1 MAGRSFAALFQ
12 DSQGADEEEDLFG
25 DGSQVGNYSPPIRAA
40 AAPFR
45 APAAG
50 GFSPRVGC
58 LGAAIGGLGAAAT
71 GGLGAAA
78 TGGLGASTGGLG
90 AAPTFLDP
98 PAPGGLDLNSEAAA
112 LSEYQHVLQPQEAP
126 PRRRSGKHV
135 VATAG
140 RGRGAGRG
148 AGGRRTSSSAGMPP
162 RPARSGAGRGG
173 GVVKRGRS
181 LTNAASAQTGGHID
195 LDDDEEGFYCT
206 NFNMLQNSDEE
217 EDDSDERGFDNAKW
231 NEPRLELFLKLVI
244 REISDGN
251 RPNNQMAPVGWKNIC
266 RDFRRSC
273 GQKYNVKAMKNRYTQ
288 AKVLATF
295 WKEVLVKSSGL
306 GRGPNG
312 EILASES
319 WWQANTKG
327 RTECYRVFKDRVPP
341 YLDDLMLIFDNV
353 TVDGASAFC
362 PGFDEEDNQPSN
374 GVAADL
380 CDGTRED
387 DTCSPMGSA
396 NKRASSSSKRASSIG
411 YTGESPSKKTKSP
424 MVKALRGLVNEIKID
439 REEGKKKEDNYAKR
453 EEARSRAMVNAQA
466 QIMVQK
472 RQAIQEEM
480 DQCVALAK
488 ECGVAEA
495 SVEMWVASELFMDAN
510 KRAFFR
516 AMQTLEARLA
526 WIQMHCEQRGI
537 VIKK

>member
-1 MAGRSFAALFQ
+1 
-12 DSQGADEEEDLFG
+12 
-25 DGSQVGNYSPPIRAA
+25 
-40 AAPFR
+40 
-45 APAAG
+45 
-50 GFSPRVGC
+50 
-58 LGAAIGGLGAAAT
+58 
-71 GGLGAAA
+71 
-78 TGGLGASTGGLG
+78 
-90 AAPTFLDP
+90 
-98 PAPGGLDLNSEAAA
+98 
-112 LSEYQHVLQPQEAP
+112 
-126 PRRRSGKHV
+126 
-135 VATAG
+135 
-140 RGRGAGRG
+140 
-148 AGGRRTSSSAGMPP
+148 
-162 RPARSGAGRGG
+162 
-173 GVVKRGRS
+173 
-181 LTNAASAQTGGHID
+181 
-195 LDDDEEGFYCT
+195 
-206 NFNMLQNSDEE
+206 
-217 EDDSDERGFDNAKW
+217 
-231 NEPRLELFLKLVI
+231 
-244 REISDGN
+244 
-251 RPNNQMAPVGWKNIC
+251 
-266 RDFRRSC
+266 
-273 GQKYNVKAMKNRYTQ
+273 MKNRYTQ

-295 WKEVLVKSSGL
+295 WKEVQVKSSGL

-362 PGFDEEDNQPSN
+362 PGFDEEDNQPRN
-374 GVAADL
+374 GVATDL
-380 CDGTRED
+380 CDGTGED

-411 YTGESPSKKTKSP
+411 TTGESPSKKTKSP

>member
-12 DSQGADEEEDLFG
+12 DSQGVDEEEDFFG

-45 APAAG
+45 TPAVG
-50 GFSPRVGC
+50 GFSPRVGA
-58 LGAAIGGLGAAAT
+58 LGAAT
-71 GGLGAAA
+71 GGLGA
-78 TGGLGASTGGLG
+78 LGAATGGLG
-90 AAPTFLDP
+90 AAPTFLDLP
-98 PAPGGLDLNSEAAA
+98 VPGGVDLNSEAAA
-112 LSEYQHVLQPQEAP
+112 FPALSEYEHVLQSQEAP
-126 PRRRSGKHV
+126 PRRCSGKHV
-135 VATAG
+135 VATAR

-148 AGGRRTSSSAGMPP
+148 AGSRGTSSSAGMPP

-217 EDDSDERGFDNAKW
+217 EDDSDE
-231 NEPRLELFLKLVI
+231 
-244 REISDGN
+244 
-251 RPNNQMAPVGWKNIC
+251 
-266 RDFRRSC
+266 
-273 GQKYNVKAMKNRYTQ
+273 AMKNRYTQ

-295 WKEVLVKSSGL
+295 WKEVQVKYSGL
-306 GRGPNG
+306 SRGPNG

-362 PGFDEEDNQPSN
+362 PGFDEEENQPRN
-374 GVAADL
+374 GVAPDL
-380 CDGTRED
+380 CDGTGED

-411 YTGESPSKKTKSP
+411 TTGESPSKKTKSP
-424 MVKALRGLVNEIKID
+424 MVKALRGLVNEIKIAM
-439 REEGKKKEDNYAKR
+439 EEGKKKEDNYAMR

-466 QIMVQK
+466 HIMVQK

-510 KRAFFR
+510 KRAFSE
-516 AMQTLEARLA
+516 LCRLLK
-526 WIQMHCEQRGI
+526 QGLRGSRCAANREEL
-537 VIKK
+537 

>member
-1 MAGRSFAALFQ
+1 
-12 DSQGADEEEDLFG
+12 
-25 DGSQVGNYSPPIRAA
+25 
-40 AAPFR
+40 
-45 APAAG
+45 
-50 GFSPRVGC
+50 
-58 LGAAIGGLGAAAT
+58 
-71 GGLGAAA
+71 
-78 TGGLGASTGGLG
+78 
-90 AAPTFLDP
+90 
-98 PAPGGLDLNSEAAA
+98 
-112 LSEYQHVLQPQEAP
+112 
-126 PRRRSGKHV
+126 
-135 VATAG
+135 
-140 RGRGAGRG
+140 
-148 AGGRRTSSSAGMPP
+148 
-162 RPARSGAGRGG
+162 
-173 GVVKRGRS
+173 
-181 LTNAASAQTGGHID
+181 
-195 LDDDEEGFYCT
+195 
-206 NFNMLQNSDEE
+206 
-217 EDDSDERGFDNAKW
+217 
-231 NEPRLELFLKLVI
+231 
-244 REISDGN
+244 
-251 RPNNQMAPVGWKNIC
+251 MAPVGWKNIC

-295 WKEVLVKSSGL
+295 WKEVQVKSSGL

-341 YLDDLMLIFDNV
+341 YLDDLMQIFDNV

-362 PGFDEEDNQPSN
+362 PGFDEEDNQPHN

-380 CDGTRED
+380 YDLTGEG

-396 NKRASSSSKRASSIG
+396 NKRASSSSKRATSIAT
-411 YTGESPSKKTKSP
+411 TGESPSKKTKSP

-453 EEARSRAMVNAQA
+453 EEARSRAIVNAQA

-516 AMQTLEARLA
+516 AMQTIEARLA
-526 WIQMHCEQRGI
+526 WIQMHCQQRGI
-537 VIKK
+537 VTKK

>member
-12 DSQGADEEEDLFG
+12 DSQGADEEEDFFG

-50 GFSPRVGC
+50 GFSPRMGA
-58 LGAAIGGLGAAAT
+58 LGAVTGGLGAAT
-71 GGLGAAA
+71 GGLGA
-78 TGGLGASTGGLG
+78 LGASTGGLG

-112 LSEYQHVLQPQEAP
+112 FPALLEYQHVLQPHEAS

-148 AGGRRTSSSAGMPP
+148 TGGRGTSSSAGMPP

-181 LTNAASAQTGGHID
+181 LTNAASAQIGGHID

-206 NFNMLQNSDEE
+206 NFNMLQNS
-217 EDDSDERGFDNAKW
+217 ERKKTT
-231 NEPRLELFLKLVI
+231 R
-244 REISDGN
+244 
-251 RPNNQMAPVGWKNIC
+251 M
-266 RDFRRSC
+266 RSC
-273 GQKYNVKAMKNRYTQ
+273 GQKYNVKAMENRYTQ

-295 WKEVLVKSSGL
+295 WKEVQVKSSG
-306 GRGPNG
+306 GR
-312 EILASES
+312 
-319 WWQANTKG
+319 
-327 RTECYRVFKDRVPP
+327 
-341 YLDDLMLIFDNV
+341 
-353 TVDGASAFC
+353 
-362 PGFDEEDNQPSN
+362 GFDEEDNQPRN

-380 CDGTRED
+380 CDGTGED

-411 YTGESPSKKTKSP
+411 TTGESPSKKTKSP

-453 EEARSRAMVNAQA
+453 EEARSRAMVYKLN
-466 QIMVQK
+466 
-472 RQAIQEEM
+472 
-480 DQCVALAK
+480 LL
-488 ECGVAEA
+488 G
-495 SVEMWVASELFMDAN
+495 AN
-510 KRAFFR
+510 F
-516 AMQTLEARLA
+516 T
-526 WIQMHCEQRGI
+526 G
-537 VIKK
+537 

>member
-1 MAGRSFAALFQ
+1 
-12 DSQGADEEEDLFG
+12 
-25 DGSQVGNYSPPIRAA
+25 
-40 AAPFR
+40 
-45 APAAG
+45 
-50 GFSPRVGC
+50 
-58 LGAAIGGLGAAAT
+58 
-71 GGLGAAA
+71 
-78 TGGLGASTGGLG
+78 
-90 AAPTFLDP
+90 
-98 PAPGGLDLNSEAAA
+98 
-112 LSEYQHVLQPQEAP
+112 
-126 PRRRSGKHV
+126 
-135 VATAG
+135 
-140 RGRGAGRG
+140 
-148 AGGRRTSSSAGMPP
+148 MPP
-162 RPARSGAGRGG
+162 RPARSGIGRSG

-273 GQKYNVKAMKNRYTQ
+273 GQKYNMKAMKNRYTQ

-295 WKEVLVKSSGL
+295 WKEVQVKSSGL

-327 RTECYRVFKDRVPP
+327 RTECYRVLKDRVPP

-362 PGFDEEDNQPSN
+362 PGFYEEDNQPSN

-380 CDGTRED
+380 CDGTHED

-396 NKRASSSSKRASSIG
+396 NKRASSSSKRARNIG
-411 YTGESPSKKTKSP
+411 CTGESPSMKTKSP

-488 ECGVAEA
+488 ECGG
-495 SVEMWVASELFMDAN
+495 S
-510 KRAFFR
+510 
-516 AMQTLEARLA
+516 
-526 WIQMHCEQRGI
+526 
-537 VIKK
+537 